1 MQNEASS
8 MKFWQK
14 DFNFCSTH
22 VYGCPINASPSS
34 FCISLTVTDSDGA
47 TNSTQAT
54 LSVNKAKDYRPVA
67 NAGPNQV
74 CPLCCMMPQ
83 PAGAAIT

>member
-1 MQNEASS
+1 MS
-8 MKFWQK
+8 KGFIP
-14 DFNFCSTH
+14 NF
-22 VYGCPINASPSS
+22 INVL
-34 FCISLTVTDSDGA
+34 FSLTVTDSDGA

-74 CPLCCMMPQ
+74 GLLPQ
-83 PAGAAIT
+83 LWRFLFKDVVE